1 LPRGSPVQRRH
12 RVLSIARGHHEKN
25 KNLPQALPPLFILL
39 FLLTL
44 LHAIEKS
51 ILQIDTGGHK
61 AKIRDVIFTND
72 GRYLVPA
79 SDNKTVRFWDVESGE
94 TVRVLRGQ
102 IGHGSC
108 MEVVVQQS
116 QTPDQLIG
124 QWTASNQ
131 RIRNGLASEIT
142 ETEIDQELQAHRAAE

>member
-1 LPRGSPVQRRH
+1 
-12 RVLSIARGHHEKN
+12 
-25 KNLPQALPPLFILL
+25 
-39 FLLTL
+39 
-44 LHAIEKS
+44 
-51 ILQIDTGGHK
+51 
-61 AKIRDVIFTND
+61 VIFTND

-79 SDNKTVRFWDVESGE
+79 SDDKTVWFWDVESGE

-131 RIRNGLASEIT
+131 RIRKGLASEIT

>member
-1 LPRGSPVQRRH
+1 
-12 RVLSIARGHHEKN
+12 
-25 KNLPQALPPLFILL
+25 
-39 FLLTL
+39 L

-61 AKIRDVIFTND
+61 AKIRDVIFTNT

-102 IGHGSC
+102 IGPSSC
-108 MEVVVQQS
+108 VEEEVRQS
-116 QTPDQLIG
+116 QTPDQVIG

-131 RIRNGLASEIT
+131 RIRKGLASEIT

>member
-1 LPRGSPVQRRH
+1 M
-12 RVLSIARGHHEKN
+12 
-25 KNLPQALPPLFILL
+25 FILL

-79 SDNKTVRFWDVESGE
+79 SDDKTVRFWDVESGE

-102 IGHGSC
+102 IGHGFC
-108 MEVVVQQS
+108 VEEVVQQS
-116 QTPDQLIG
+116 QTPDQVIR

-131 RIRNGLASEIT
+131 RIRKGLASEIT

>member
-1 LPRGSPVQRRH
+1 LPRGSPFQRRQ

-25 KNLPQALPPLFILL
+25 QNLPQALPPLFILL
-39 FLLTL
+39 FPLTL

-79 SDNKTVRFWDVESGE
+79 SDDKTVRFWDVESGE
-94 TVRVLRGQ
+94 TVRVLSIQ
-102 IGHGSC
+102 IFSEMG
-108 MEVVVQQS
+108 V
-116 QTPDQLIG
+116 IG
-124 QWTASNQ
+124 FLHIWFLPIVK
-131 RIRNGLASEIT
+131 REWRCP
-142 ETEIDQELQAHRAAE
+142 HF